1 MIHER
6 KDDTWRNDLETDFA
20 IATAAALTRKFT
32 DEWRRKNL
40 AATGQPRPKY
50 RTALVDSEMWF
61 FVAKSSVACAHRHTR
76 EILFL
81 FPRQDI
87 ANVFLK
93 LAIMYS
99 WVHARRT
106 FLFEKTREHEG
117 YILFETFGI

>member
-1 MIHER
+1 M
-6 KDDTWRNDLETDFA
+6 KGKTVLEETISKPISLLPRRQRSPGNLPTNGGEKIWQQPVSLVPNIEQRWS
-20 IATAAALTRKFT
+20 IARCGFSL
-32 DEWRRKNL
+32 
-40 AATGQPRPKY
+40 PK
-50 RTALVDSEMWF
+50 V
-61 FVAKSSVACAHRHTR
+61 VACAQRYTR

-81 FPRQDI
+81 FRRQDI

-93 LAIMYS
+93 FANMYS